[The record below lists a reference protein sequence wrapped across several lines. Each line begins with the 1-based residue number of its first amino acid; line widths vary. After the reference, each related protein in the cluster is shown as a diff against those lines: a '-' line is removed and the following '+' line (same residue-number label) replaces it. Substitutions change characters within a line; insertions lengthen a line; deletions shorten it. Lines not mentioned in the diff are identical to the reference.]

1 MLEHEWDLKSV
12 DFPLTEDSVVFEIG
26 GYEGR
31 WAKEIAKRYNPL
43 LYVFEPQPWAFAK
56 CHTVLSDFSNTYV
69 FSFALGLATTTF
81 PMGNWETDGCSFV
94 NFPSG
99 KPTGEGRMREFIT
112 VMREIS
118 VKHIDLCL
126 MNIEGY
132 EFKLI
137 PYMIETGIM
146 DKIDYF
152 MCQFH
157 LTSAT
162 ENEYHDLRRL
172 LGKTKKLRFDYGPVL
187 TCWEPK

>member
-1 MLEHEWDLKSV
+1 MLEHPWDLDSV

-31 WAKEIAKRYNPL
+31 WAKEISERYHPL
-43 LYVFEPQPWAFAK
+43 LLAYEPQDWAFEK
-56 CHTVLSDFSNTYV
+56 CTE
-69 FSFALGLATTTF
+69 ALMDYPNSHVHHVGLGVETGF
-81 PMGNWETDGCSFV
+81 FDMGNYGTDGCSFV
-94 NFPSG
+94 NLPSG
-99 KPTGEGRMREFIT
+99 KPVGIGQL
-112 VMREIS
+112 VEIS
-118 VKHIDLCL
+118 KHLAGVKHIDLCL

-146 DKIDYF
+146 DRIDYF

-157 LTSAT
+157 LNLGN
-162 ENEYHDLRRL
+162 ENEYHDLRREL
-172 LGKTKKLRFDYGPVL
+172 SKTKKIRFDYGPIL